1 MKFPRGRKFL
11 YLILFIA
18 VAICSMVVANL
29 CFGSRL
35 PKNIEQKAEELYA
48 YCQERG
54 YNTQIGILVD
64 YSLYSGRNRY
74 FVWDFAKGEAVVSSV
89 SPLGCGKGRSYGRGK
104 FSNDPGSQCTS
115 LGHYKIGKERQMNSL
130 NRKCFELDGLDSS
143 NSNARSRLIL
153 LHPSSLPSISVY
165 PLPII
170 SAIPYSA
177 GCITMPFSKYDE
189 TAKLLKSV
197 GDKPVIMWVYN

>member
-1 MKFPRGRKFL
+1 MKSPRVRKYL
-11 YLILFIA
+11 YLILIA
-18 VAICSMVVANL
+18 AIVICAMVVVNL
-29 CFGSRL
+29 CFGNRL
-35 PKNIEQKAEELYA
+35 PKDIEQKAAELYA

-89 SPLGCGKGRSYGRGK
+89 SPMGCGKGRSYGRNK
-104 FSNDPGSQCTS
+104 FSNEPGSRCIS
-115 LGHYKIGKERQMNSL
+115 LGHYKIGKERQMYSL

-143 NSNARSRLIL
+143 NSNARSRSIL

>member
-1 MKFPRGRKFL
+1 MKSPRGRKYL
-11 YLILFIA
+11 YLILIA
-18 VAICSMVVANL
+18 AIVICAMVVVNL
-29 CFGSRL
+29 CFGNRL
-35 PKNIEQKAEELYA
+35 PKDIEQKAAELYA

-89 SPLGCGKGRSYGRGK
+89 SPMGCGKGRSYGRNK
-104 FSNDPGSQCTS
+104 FSNEPGSRCIS
-115 LGHYKIGKERQMNSL
+115 LGHYKIGKERQMYSL
-130 NRKCFELDGLDSS
+130 NRKCLELDGLDSS
-143 NSNARSRLIL
+143 NSNARSRAIL

>member
-1 MKFPRGRKFL
+1 MKSPRGRKYL
-11 YLILFIA
+11 YLILIA
-18 VAICSMVVANL
+18 AIVICAMVVVNL

-35 PKNIEQKAEELYA
+35 PKDIEQKAAELYA

-64 YSLYSGRNRY
+64 YSLYSGRTRY
-74 FVWDFAKGEAVVSSV
+74 FVWDFAKEEAVVSSV
-89 SPLGCGKGRSYGRGK
+89 SPMGCGKGRSYGRNK
-104 FSNDPGSQCTS
+104 FSNEPGSRCIS
-115 LGHYKIGKERQMNSL
+115 LGHYKIGKERQMYSL

-143 NSNARSRLIL
+143 NSNARSRAIL
-153 LHPSSLPSISVY
+153 LHPSSLPSISIY

-189 TAKLLKSV
+189 TSRLLNSV
-197 GDKPVIMWVYN
+197 GNKPVIMWVYN

>member
-1 MKFPRGRKFL
+1 MKSPRGRKYL
-11 YLILFIA
+11 YLILIA
-18 VAICSMVVANL
+18 AIVICAMVVVNL
-29 CFGSRL
+29 CFGNRL
-35 PKNIEQKAEELYA
+35 PKDIEQKAAELYA

-54 YNTQIGILVD
+54 YNTQIGMLVD

-89 SPLGCGKGRSYGRGK
+89 SPMGCGKGRSYGRNK
-104 FSNDPGSQCTS
+104 FSNEPGSRCIS
-115 LGHYKIGKERQMNSL
+115 LGHYKIGKERQMYSL

-143 NSNARSRLIL
+143 NSNARSRAIL

-189 TAKLLKSV
+189 TAKHLKSV

>member
-1 MKFPRGRKFL
+1 MKSPRGRKCL
-11 YLILFIA
+11 YLILIA
-18 VAICSMVVANL
+18 AIVICAMVVVNL

-35 PKNIEQKAEELYA
+35 PKDIEQKAAELYA

-89 SPLGCGKGRSYGRGK
+89 SPMGCGKGRSYGRGK
-104 FSNDPGSQCTS
+104 FSNEPGSRCIS
-115 LGHYKIGKERQMNSL
+115 LGHYKIGKERQMYSL

-143 NSNARSRLIL
+143 NSNARSRAIL

-189 TAKLLKSV
+189 TAKHLKSV
-197 GDKPVIMWVYN
+197 GNKPVIMWVYN